1 MRGGVAVLDDLSV
14 EVEAGTV
21 TGLVGPSGGGKSTLM
36 RAVVGVQVVAGG
48 RITVLGEPAGS
59 APLRSRVGYM
69 TQSLSVY
76 SDLSVRENLRYFARL
91 YGVGQARID
100 ELVETVAL
108 QDYAG
113 RVLQRLSGG
122 QRARVSLAAA
132 LLGEPE
138 LLVLD
143 EPTVGLDP
151 LLRRDLW
158 ALFHRL
164 ADGGTTL
171 IVSSHVMDEAERC
184 DTLLLLRDG
193 RLIASGTPAELRA
206 RTGEQRLDEVF
217 LHLVEEGP

>member
-1 MRGGVAVLDDLSV
+1 VLDDLSL
-14 EVEAGTV
+14 EVASGTV

-36 RAVVGVQVVAGG
+36 RAIVGVQIVAGG

-59 APLRSRVGYM
+59 EPLRRRVGYM

-76 SDLSVRENLRYFARL
+76 SDLSVRENLEYFARI
-91 YGVGQARID
+91 YGVGRARVD
-100 ELVETVAL
+100 EAIATVDL
-108 QDYAG
+108 GDYG
-113 RVLQRLSGG
+113 DRVLSRLSGG
-122 QRARVSLAAA
+122 QRTRVSLAAA

-158 ALFHRL
+158 DLFHRL
-164 ADGGTTL
+164 AGAGTTL

-193 RLIASGTPAELRA
+193 RLIASGTPAGLREQ
-206 RTGEQRLDEVF
+206 TGEPSLDAVF
-217 LHLVEEGP
+217 LHLVEEGA

>member
-1 MRGGVAVLDDLSV
+1 VLDDLSL

-36 RAVVGVQVVAGG
+36 RAVVGVQIVAGG
-48 RITVLGEPAGS
+48 RITVLGVPAGS
-59 APLRSRVGYM
+59 PPLRSRVGYM

-100 ELVETVAL
+100 ELIESVAL
-108 QDYAG
+108 QDSAD

-164 ADGGTTL
+164 ADGGATL

-206 RTGEQRLDEVF
+206 RTGEQGLDAVF
-217 LHLVEEGP
+217 LRLVEEGP